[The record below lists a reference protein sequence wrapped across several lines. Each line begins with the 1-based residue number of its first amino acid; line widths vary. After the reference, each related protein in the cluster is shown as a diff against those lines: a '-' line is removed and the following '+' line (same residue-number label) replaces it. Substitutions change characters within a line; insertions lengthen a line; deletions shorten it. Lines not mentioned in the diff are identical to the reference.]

1 MSLRCPWIVTVS
13 FFIKT
18 EMGNILRHSGIN
30 IGGLNSISWIFRE
43 DVGIFNFYGSTLN
56 CLITPRPGKA
66 WNSVYG
72 TPETI
77 QLESEQQDTSAGLK
91 YSYKLKILVPK
102 DRAPVESEL
111 YAMNGRRLII
121 KSGDKNGTIRVF
133 GTMDCP
139 MKVTSKLIKPAA
151 MEGFNGYELLFSGEF
166 SHPAAYYLDPYGPIP
181 DDENQD

>member
-1 MSLRCPWIVTVS
+1 
-13 FFIKT
+13 
-18 EMGNILRHSGIN
+18 MGNISRHTGIN

-43 DVGIFNFYGSTLN
+43 DVGIFSFYVSSLN
-56 CLITPRPGKA
+56 CLITPKLGKS
-66 WNSVYG
+66 WNAIYG

-77 QLESEQQDTSAGLK
+77 QLESEQQDTPAGMK
-91 YSYKLKILVPK
+91 YIYKLKILVPK

-111 YAMNGRRLII
+111 YAMVGRRLIL

-151 MEGFNGYELLFSGEF
+151 MEGFNGYELLFTGEF
-166 SHPAAYYLDPYGPIP
+166 NHPAAYYLDPLGPIP
-181 DDENQD
+181 DDEIQD

>member
-66 WNSVYG
+66 WNAVYG

-91 YSYKLKILVPK
+91 YIYKLKILVPK

-121 KSGDKNGTIRVF
+121 RSGDKNGTIRVF

-181 DDENQD
+181 DNENQD

>member
-1 MSLRCPWIVTVS
+1 
-13 FFIKT
+13 
-18 EMGNILRHSGIN
+18 MGNILRHSGIN

-43 DVGIFNFYGSTLN
+43 DVGVFNFYLSSLN
-56 CLITPRPGKA
+56 CQITPRPEKS
-66 WNSVYG
+66 WNEIYG

-77 QLESEQQDTSAGLK
+77 QLESEQQDTPAGIK

-111 YAMNGRRLII
+111 YAMTGRRLIVR
-121 KSGDKNGTIRVF
+121 SGDKNGTVRIF

-139 MKVTSKLIKPAA
+139 MKVTSKILKPAA

-166 SHPAAYYLDPYGPIP
+166 THPAAYYVPPTGPIP
-181 DDENQD
+181 DDEITD

>member
-1 MSLRCPWIVTVS
+1 
-13 FFIKT
+13 
-18 EMGNILRHSGIN
+18 MGNISRHTGIN

-43 DVGIFNFYGSTLN
+43 DVGIFSFYVSSLN
-56 CLITPRPGKA
+56 CLITPKPGKS
-66 WNSVYG
+66 WNAIYG

-77 QLESEQQDTSAGLK
+77 QLESEQQDTPAGMK
-91 YSYKLKILVPK
+91 YIYKLKILVPK

-121 KSGDKNGTIRVF
+121 KSGDKNGTVRVF

-151 MEGFNGYELLFSGEF
+151 MEGFNGYELLFTGEF
-166 SHPAAYYLDPYGPIP
+166 NNPAAYYLDPYGPIP
-181 DDENQD
+181 DDEIQD